1 MCMLNV
7 TMVGEGMK
15 VSLNLRVKDEDM
27 MIVLSA

>member
-1 MCMLNV
+1 MLNV